1 MPGISGIIAIVIQP
15 AEKTPDSLSIEQVNA
30 LARDDMQAV
39 DALIRQ
45 SLQSDVTLVSQ
56 VSEHIVTSGGKRLRP
71 LIVLLAARALG
82 YRGDQQIHAAAIIE
96 FIHTATLLHDDVV
109 DSSARRRGQ
118 DTANT
123 VFGNQASVLVGDFLY
138 SRAFQMMV
146 QIGRMRVMQILAD
159 ATNMIAA
166 GEVMQL
172 MNIHDPDVTEADYRK
187 VIYRKT
193 ARLFEAGAQIAAVLT
208 DRDPNDESAMI
219 CYGQNLGTAFQLV
232 DDALDYNASA
242 EELGKNLG
250 DDLAEGKPTLPLIY
264 AMEKCSDHQRKMLRT
279 AIEEGGLDKLDE
291 IQTIVESTGAL
302 QYTAERAQEAA
313 EIAINALS
321 GIPDSDYK
329 QAMIAIADFAVQ
341 RRS

>member
-1 MPGISGIIAIVIQP
+1 MHP
-15 AEKTPDSLSIEQVNA
+15 AENNPEKSTNLPGFEEVKT
-30 LARDDMQAV
+30 LAEDDMKAV
-39 DALIRQ
+39 DALIRH
-45 SLQSDVTLVSQ
+45 SLQSDVLLVSQ
-56 VSEHIVTSGGKRLRP
+56 VAEYIVTGGGKRLRP
-71 LIVLLAARALG
+71 LIVLLASRALG
-82 YRGDQQIHAAAIIE
+82 YRGEHQMHAAAIIE

-109 DSSARRRGQ
+109 DSSDRRRGR
-118 DTANT
+118 DTANN

-146 QIGRMRVMQILAD
+146 EIGQMRVMQILAD
-159 ATNMIAA
+159 ATNTIAA

-172 MNIHDPDVTEADYRK
+172 MNVHDPDVSEAAYRK

-208 DRDPNDESAMI
+208 DRDPADEAAMI

-232 DDALDYNASA
+232 DDALDYDASP

-264 AMEKCSDHQRKMLRT
+264 AMQKGTDAERQMIRH
-279 AIEEGGLDKLDE
+279 AIEEGGLDKLGD
-291 IQTIVESTGAL
+291 IQAVVESTGAL
-302 QYTAERAQEAA
+302 AYTASRAREAA
-313 EIAINALS
+313 DLAIDALQRVPES
-321 GIPDSDYK
+321 EYK
-329 QAMIAIADFAVQ
+329 QAMITLADFAVR

>member
-1 MPGISGIIAIVIQP
+1 MPGISGIIAGVIQP
-15 AEKTPDSLSIEQVNA
+15 AEKAPDSVSIEDVNA
-30 LARDDMQAV
+30 LASDDMQAV

-56 VSEHIVTSGGKRLRP
+56 VSEYIVTSGGKRLRP
-71 LIVLLAARALG
+71 LIVLLASRALG
-82 YRGDQQIHAAAIIE
+82 YRGNHQIHSAAIIE

-109 DSSARRRGQ
+109 DSSARRRGR

-159 ATNMIAA
+159 ATNMIAS

-172 MNIHDPDVTEADYRK
+172 MNVHDPDTTEDSYRQ

-193 ARLFEAGAQIAAVLT
+193 ARLFEAGAQISAVLAN
-208 DRDPNDESAMI
+208 RPADEASMVA
-219 CYGQNLGTAFQLV
+219 YGQNLGEAFQLV
-232 DDALDYNASA
+232 DDALDFNATA
-242 EELGKNLG
+242 IELGKNLG
-250 DDLAEGKPTLPLIY
+250 DDLAEGKATLPLIY
-264 AMEKCSDHQRKMLRT
+264 AMQQGSKAEREMIRQ
-279 AIEEGGLDKLDE
+279 AIVNGGLDQLDN
-291 IQTIVESTGAL
+291 IQAVIESTGAL
-302 QYTAERAQEAA
+302 QYTATRAQEAA
-313 EIAINALS
+313 DLAITALT
-321 GIPDSDYK
+321 GIPDSEYK
-329 QAMIAIADFAVQ
+329 QALIAIAECAVQ